1 MAELSSSALPFLQLL
16 SRKTP
21 FVIGELVPLATAS
34 ASRIDTPCHRW
45 LPLTRC
51 TASARGMAVC
61 PDSASGR
68 HIHHHGLVV
77 MSCRVGLLA
86 EARRREEVGRLLV
99 IPCVLHLRLC
109 EITPVVIG
117 APTPVSS
124 TVAI

>member
-21 FVIGELVPLATAS
+21 LVIGELIPLATAI
-34 ASRIDTPCHRW
+34 ASRIDTTCYRW
-45 LPLTRC
+45 LPMTRC
-51 TASARGMAVC
+51 TASSRGMAVC
-61 PDSASGR
+61 PDSASGLHTLR
-68 HIHHHGLVV
+68 PGLVIV
-77 MSCRVGLLA
+77 SCRVWPLA
-86 EARRREEVGRLLV
+86 AARRREEVGHLLI

-109 EITPVVIG
+109 EITTVVIG